1 MKVFMQQLHNYIYKH
16 SVNTGYLYMY
26 LFPEADIYIFR
37 GKYRQISEREN
48 WAHIG
53 TIRISIKDSRKYHQV
68 WLRYKATKDV
78 HLHPIVFPFEQPNYH
93 THLIQIAINW
103 KAARKRLNKSFH
115 LEKCLHQQPLWTW
128 LFTDKRKTKNSQEEG
143 WIFTLT

>member
-53 TIRISIKDSRKYHQV
+53 TIRVSIKDSRKYHQV

-93 THLIQIAINW
+93 THLIQIAINL